1 MASEAEKRIARL
13 LGERR
18 PATAAAAAA
27 SGYSRSSEC
36 AMRCAACVRCAG
48 LGNCVPHSRCR
59 IWGRAADEA
68 RVCVAA
74 CHCDRGFVVQT
85 DIAG

>member
-1 MASEAEKRIARL
+1 MPSEAEQRIARL

-36 AMRCAACVRCAG
+36 AMRCAACVR
-48 LGNCVPHSRCR
+48 LGNCVPPSRCR
-59 IWGRAADEA
+59 IWGAAEDEA

-74 CHCDRGFVVQT
+74 CHCDRGFVVQA
-85 DIAG
+85 DVDGQ